1 MHVIT
6 KVLSVLVALEFLYI
20 FYLETLATTSEK
32 TSSVFGMTTE
42 ELSQKNVKVL
52 FKNQGVYNG
61 LLSVLILLAVFAFA
75 SKCGVRIRQQGS
87 RRYSDGV
94 HCGGCSVW
102 KPDQQSEDHP
112 DAGRTGHSD
121 ADLLYLLSGTAHRSF
136 SSPWGLLPVGNNGKK
151 YQRQKTEQNIAAC
164 TTDCARNNVG
174 SQLTALPQV
183 PGSRPA

>member
-1 MHVIT
+1 MHAIT

-75 SKCGVRIRQQGS
+75 SKAAVVILMA
-87 RRYSDGV
+87 YIV
-94 HCGGCSVW
+94 AV
-102 KPDQQSEDHP
+102 
-112 DAGRTGHSD
+112 ALYSD

>member
-1 MHVIT
+1 MHAIT

-75 SKCGVRIRQQGS
+75 SKAA
-87 RRYSDGV
+87 
-94 HCGGCSVW
+94 GGCSVW